1 MAIIRFLQGFASP
14 FWDGFFETVTML
26 GEEYFY
32 IFALA
37 LVFWC
42 VDKRY
47 GYKLSFALLFSGV
60 VNGVV
65 KSVVRAP
72 RPIGTEGIR
81 SLRVE
86 TATGSS
92 FPSGHTQN
100 VTTFFASMMKNLR
113 RPWVYLTGSL
123 LILLVA
129 VSRLYLGVHWPQDV
143 LGGMAMGVACLLI
156 ADFAFERF
164 ERLKWGRFPWLNLT
178 LLIPTM
184 IAAYAWRDAAD
195 LVKVAGTFC
204 GFLIG
209 FSFESGF
216 VRFSVK
222 APFWKQAAKFAL
234 GIAAALALKEGLKH
248 IFPQKA
254 AFDFL
259 RYVVIGVWIT
269 VGAPLSFIALRL
281 MPRLPKDGV

>member
-1 MAIIRFLQGFASP
+1 MTIIRFLQSFASP
-14 FWDGFFETVTML
+14 FWDGFFEAATML

-32 IFALA
+32 LFALA

-47 GYKLSFALLFSGV
+47 GYKLSLALLFSGV

-65 KSVVRAP
+65 KSIVRAP

-100 VTTFFASMMKNLR
+100 VTTFFVSVMKKLR
-113 RPWVYLTGSL
+113 RPWMYLTGGL

-129 VSRLYLGVHWPQDV
+129 ISRLYLGVHWPRDV
-143 LGGMAMGVACLLI
+143 LGGMAFGAASVFV

-164 ERLKWGRFPWLNLT
+164 ERLKWGRLPWLNLT
-178 LLIPTM
+178 LLVPT
-184 IAAYAWRDAAD
+184 IAAAYVWRDAAD

-204 GFLIG
+204 GFLMG
-209 FSFESGF
+209 FSFETVF
-216 VRFSVK
+216 VRFSAK
-222 APFWKQAAKFAL
+222 APLWKQAAKFAL
-234 GIAAALALKEGLKH
+234 GIVVTLALKEGLKRL
-248 IFPQKA
+248 FPQEA
-254 AFDFL
+254 AFDLL
-259 RYVVIGVWIT
+259 RYAVIGVWIT

-281 MPRLPKDGV
+281 TPRLPAEGA